1 MPNTETR
8 NAELMQPRD
17 HDMATRYSSG
27 ETLDSIGAEYGITRE
42 RVRQIVKKL
51 GGAGASEARAKRQK
65 SGLLAQ
71 GATRLAF
78 LERFGGIA
86 ADLAAR
92 GYSRPSVIAR
102 LKAVFPDINT
112 AVADDAL
119 AGSEIIFDKKSME
132 NRFSDATIIA
142 GLWYLLGSELSLA
155 PDGEWAA
162 ANLGDEAFDEL
173 PHALEDATISEDD
186 LATILGLIGAAQRHA
201 IDHPEITITGA
212 RYQELREEL
221 VAAFGLISDKGVSP
235 WPPTRQTVMKRF
247 GGWNEALVE
256 MGISTATKGR
266 SKGLVQFTQEEYDD
280 AVVAFKIHVQA
291 NGISP
296 AVANYGPWAQ
306 AQTAAGFRRPSVSS
320 MRNLYGSWGEMMR
333 SAPKA
338 NPVIASN

>member
-1 MPNTETR
+1 MTQTR
-8 NAELMQPRD
+8 DL
-17 HDMATRYSSG
+17 DMVTRYSTG
-27 ETLDSIGAEYGITRE
+27 ETLDSIGQDYGITRE

-51 GGAGASEARAKRQK
+51 GGAGAIEARAKRQE
-65 SGLLAQ
+65 SGLAAQ

-78 LERFGGIA
+78 LDRFGEIA
-86 ADLAAR
+86 ADLAGR
-92 GYSRPSVIAR
+92 GYSRPAVITR
-102 LKAVFPDINT
+102 LTAVFPDIDST
-112 AVADDAL
+112 VADDAL
-119 AGSEIIFDKKSME
+119 AGSGIIFDKKSME

-155 PDGEWAA
+155 PDREWAA

-173 PHALEDATISEDD
+173 PHALANATINDDD
-186 LATILGLIGAAQRHA
+186 LATILGLIGAAQRHS

-221 VAAFGLISDKGVSP
+221 VAAFGLVSEKGTAP

-247 GGWNEALVE
+247 GGWNEALLE
-256 MGISTATKGR
+256 MGVSTALKGR
-266 SKGLVQFTQEEYDD
+266 PKGLVQFTQKDYDD
-280 AVVAFKIHVQA
+280 AVVAFKIHA
-291 NGISP
+291 ETNGLSP

-333 SAPKA
+333 SIPAA
-338 NPVIASN
+338 DQIATPQ